1 MGTISVKEKLQNV
14 SQNKIINASTL
25 YKKVSENINEA
36 AFYKMLERTTKSRN

>member
-25 YKKVSENINEA
+25 YKKVRFIENVVAEC
-36 AFYKMLERTTKSRN
+36 